1 MNAGAGISS
10 ASGETHRPNEWR
22 RKFGLGSVQ
31 LGLPYGIK
39 NPAGKIARN
48 EAASILS
55 LALRS
60 GVELIDTAA
69 AYGDAEDVLGSLG
82 KMVNFQVV
90 TKVHPNARTPPDVEA
105 SVNSSLRA
113 LRLTRVHGVLVHD
126 TIGFFKDR
134 GNWSSLLR
142 MRQCGVIGKIGVS
155 VYRPA
160 ELESLLDQGFE
171 IELVQVPFSV
181 LDTRFRPL
189 LPRLKKAGI
198 EVHARSLFLQG
209 LYFMDV
215 DRMPPHFSS
224 ISDAII
230 KIRGIARRLDVSL
243 PALLLTYGALEP
255 RVDRIVVG
263 VDSAANLI
271 ENLCSLENAE
281 ACAAGMRELRSM
293 GLTDE
298 SVLLP
303 MNWPKGGA

>member
-1 MNAGAGISS
+1 MNAGAARSS
-10 ASGETHRPNEWR
+10 TSGEASRSNEWR
-22 RKFGLGSVQ
+22 KKFGLGSAQ
-31 LGLPYGIK
+31 LGLPYGI
-39 NPAGKIARN
+39 NNANGKIARC
-48 EAASILS
+48 EATSILS

-82 KMVNFQVV
+82 KMGSFQVV
-90 TKVHPNARTPPDVEA
+90 TKVHPNAHTPTDVEA

-126 TIGFFKDR
+126 TIDFFKDKD
-134 GNWSSLLR
+134 NWSSLLR

-171 IELVQVPFSV
+171 IEVVQVPFSV

-189 LPRLKKAGI
+189 LPQLKMAGI

-209 LYFMDV
+209 LYFVDV
-215 DRMPPHFSS
+215 ARMPHHFSS
-224 ISDAII
+224 ISDAL
-230 KIRGIARRLDVSL
+230 IRISAIARRLDISL
-243 PALLLTYGALEP
+243 PALLLTYVAQEP
-255 RVDRIVVG
+255 EVDRIVVG

-271 ENLCSLENAE
+271 ENLCSLENSAACAE
-281 ACAAGMRELRSM
+281 AVHELRSM
-293 GLTDE
+293 GLSDE
-298 SVLLP
+298 TVLLP
-303 MNWPKGGA
+303 MNWPKDGA